1 MGLFSD
7 SLILIY
13 GYLASNFQI
22 TPYQFTGNYYLA
34 ISRKLLIN
42 FLKTI

>member
-1 MGLFSD
+1 MRLSSD

-13 GYLASNFQI
+13 GYIASNFQI
-22 TPYQFTGNYYLA
+22 TPYQFSGNYLA

>member
-22 TPYQFTGNYYLA
+22 TPYQFIGNYLA

>member
-1 MGLFSD
+1 MRLSSD

-22 TPYQFTGNYYLA
+22 TPYQFSGNYLA

>member
-1 MGLFSD
+1 MGLYSD

-22 TPYQFTGNYYLA
+22 TPYQFPENYLA
-34 ISRKLLIN
+34 ISGLLLSD
-42 FLKTI
+42 FSLLA

>member
-1 MGLFSD
+1 MGLSSD

-13 GYLASNFQI
+13 GYIASNFQI
-22 TPYQFTGNYYLA
+22 TPYQFSGNYLA

>member
-22 TPYQFTGNYYLA
+22 TPYQFTGNYLA

>member
-1 MGLFSD
+1 MRLSED

-13 GYLASNFQI
+13 GYIASNFQI
-22 TPYQFTGNYYLA
+22 TPYQFSGNYLA

>member
-1 MGLFSD
+1 MGLSSD

-22 TPYQFTGNYYLA
+22 TPYQFTGNYLA

>member
-1 MGLFSD
+1 MRLSED

-13 GYLASNFQI
+13 GYIASNFQI
-22 TPYQFTGNYYLA
+22 TPYQFSGNYLA

-42 FLKTI
+42 FRITP

>member
-1 MGLFSD
+1 MGLSSD

-13 GYLASNFQI
+13 EYLASNFQI
-22 TPYQFTGNYYLA
+22 TPYQFTGNYLA